1 MNAPASIPAVAPARP
16 DRRRFIGGSDI
27 AGILGLQPRG
37 WKTAVQIWQRKTAP
51 DAAVEPETQQQI
63 RKRLARGHV
72 VEPLVGTLLEHL
84 HGVKAIVRSTQNED
98 PDVPHFA
105 AEIDAQIPFAAVAHL
120 FAGRVGVPPLGEID
134 DDELVNVEIKTV
146 HPFAS
151 GEWGEEGSDD
161 VPIHYAAQ
169 VQWGLGV
176 TRRRFALVAAL
187 FGADLLV
194 LYPVV
199 ADAETIAG
207 MRARADLFWRFVQA
221 KEPPPPQTLDDC
233 ALLWPKARDVEVEA
247 TDEIAAAVRTLAGL
261 RKRVTTFGDGAD
273 GVAVMVREHI
283 KDATTLTLAGEPIAT
298 LKEQGTASID
308 ADLLKTKFP
317 EAYKAAL
324 RKGTTRVLRLTKGA

>member
-1 MNAPASIPAVAPARP
+1 MNAPAELATLAPEAH

-51 DAAVEPETQQQI
+51 DAAVEPETQQQV

-72 VEPLVGTLLEHL
+72 VEPLVATLLEHL
-84 HGVKAIVRSTQNED
+84 HGVKAIVRSTRNVD
-98 PDVPHFA
+98 PDVPYFA
-105 AEIDAQIPFAAVAHL
+105 AEVDAQIPLGAVRHL
-120 FAGRVGVPPLGEID
+120 FGERVAALP
-134 DDELVNVEIKTV
+134 DDEVVNVEIKTV
-146 HPFAS
+146 HPFAAS
-151 GEWGEEGSDD
+151 EWGEEGSDD

-176 TRRRFALVAAL
+176 TRRNLALVAAL
-187 FGADLLV
+187 FGADALV

-199 ADAETIAG
+199 ADDPTIAG
-207 MRARADLFWRFVQA
+207 MRARAAMFWQFVEA

-247 TDEIAAAVRTLAGL
+247 TDEIAAAVKTLAGL
-261 RKRVTTFGDGAD
+261 RKRVTMFDEGAD
-273 GVAVMVREHI
+273 GVAVMIREHI
-283 KDATTLTLAGEPIAT
+283 KDATTLTIAGEPVAT
-298 LKEQGTASID
+298 LKEQGTTSID
-308 ADLLKTKFP
+308 TDLLKTQFP

-324 RKGTTRVLRLTKGA
+324 RKGTTRVLRLSKGA